1 MNINNKF
8 LEWGSI
14 LYILNNKEEAMLKVI
29 VKNTRVDYF
38 RKNKNILK
46 ELSLEEEVLY
56 SQEKMEENLEN
67 KMDMEIQAEKLECIF
82 RDEILSKIAG
92 ALTYTEKLVLSLYY
106 IENKS
111 DEEISNIL
119 FLTKSGITKKRNR
132 ALEKIRR
139 EFEKRRHI

>member
-1 MNINNKF
+1 MGVESKDTIRVYD
-8 LEWGSI
+8 GSK
-14 LYILNNKEEAMLKVI
+14 Y
-29 VKNTRVDYF
+29 TYR
-38 RKNKNILK
+38 
-46 ELSLEEEVLY
+46 LSLSDLSEEV
-56 SQEKMEENLEN
+56 KENLEN

-139 EFEKRRHI
+139 EFEKRRHF

>member
-1 MNINNKF
+1 
-8 LEWGSI
+8 
-14 LYILNNKEEAMLKVI
+14 MLKVI

-67 KMDMEIQAEKLECIF
+67 KMDMEIQAEKFEYIF
-82 RDEILSKIAG
+82 RDEILSKIVG

-119 FLTKSGITKKRNR
+119 FVTKSGITKKRNR
-132 ALEKIRR
+132 ALKKIRR
-139 EFEKRRHI
+139 EFEKRRHF

>member
-1 MNINNKF
+1 
-8 LEWGSI
+8 
-14 LYILNNKEEAMLKVI
+14 MLKVI

-67 KMDMEIQAEKLECIF
+67 KMDMEIQTEKLECIF
-82 RDEILSKIAG
+82 SDEILSKIAG
-92 ALTYTEKLVLSLYY
+92 ALTYIEKLVLSLYY

-139 EFEKRRHI
+139 KFEKRRHI

>member
-1 MNINNKF
+1 
-8 LEWGSI
+8 
-14 LYILNNKEEAMLKVI
+14 MLKVI

-92 ALTYTEKLVLSLYY
+92 TLTYTEKLVLSLYY

>member
-1 MNINNKF
+1 
-8 LEWGSI
+8 
-14 LYILNNKEEAMLKVI
+14 MLKVI

-38 RKNKNILK
+38 RKNKNVFK

-67 KMDMEIQAEKLECIF
+67 KMDMEIQAEKFECIF
-82 RDEILSKIAG
+82 RDEILSKIVG

-119 FLTKSGITKKRNR
+119 FVTKSGITKKRNR

-139 EFEKRRHI
+139 EFEKRRHF

>member
-1 MNINNKF
+1 
-8 LEWGSI
+8 
-14 LYILNNKEEAMLKVI
+14 MLKVI

-56 SQEKMEENLEN
+56 AQEKMEENLEN
-67 KMDMEIQAEKLECIF
+67 KMDMEIQAEKFECIF
-82 RDEILSKIAG
+82 RDEILSKIVG

-119 FLTKSGITKKRNR
+119 FVTKSGITKKRNR

-139 EFEKRRHI
+139 EFEKRRHF

>member
-1 MNINNKF
+1 
-8 LEWGSI
+8 
-14 LYILNNKEEAMLKVI
+14 MLKVI

-67 KMDMEIQAEKLECIF
+67 KMDMEIQAEKFECIF
-82 RDEILSKIAG
+82 SDETLSKIVG

-119 FLTKSGITKKRNR
+119 FVTKSGITKKRNR

-139 EFEKRRHI
+139 EFEKRRHF

>member
-1 MNINNKF
+1 
-8 LEWGSI
+8 
-14 LYILNNKEEAMLKVI
+14 MLKVI

-82 RDEILSKIAG
+82 
-92 ALTYTEKLVLSLYY
+92 
-106 IENKS
+106 
-111 DEEISNIL
+111 
-119 FLTKSGITKKRNR
+119 
-132 ALEKIRR
+132 
-139 EFEKRRHI
+139 

>member
-1 MNINNKF
+1 
-8 LEWGSI
+8 
-14 LYILNNKEEAMLKVI
+14 MLKVI

-46 ELSLEEEVLY
+46 ELSLEEEELY

-67 KMDMEIQAEKLECIF
+67 KMDMEIQAEKFECIF
-82 RDEILSKIAG
+82 RDEILSKIVG

-119 FLTKSGITKKRNR
+119 FVTKSGITKKRNR

-139 EFEKRRHI
+139 EFEKRRHF

>member
-1 MNINNKF
+1 
-8 LEWGSI
+8 
-14 LYILNNKEEAMLKVI
+14 MLKVI

-111 DEEISNIL
+111 DDQNNSCI
-119 FLTKSGITKKRNR
+119 
-132 ALEKIRR
+132 
-139 EFEKRRHI
+139 HI